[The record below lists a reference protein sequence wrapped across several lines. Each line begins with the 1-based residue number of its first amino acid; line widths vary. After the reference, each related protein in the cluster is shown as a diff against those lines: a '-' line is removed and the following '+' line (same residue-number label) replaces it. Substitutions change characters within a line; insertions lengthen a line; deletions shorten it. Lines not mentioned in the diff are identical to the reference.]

1 MGPELVVLVIA
12 VGYIIGSFPTAYLVA
27 RTKGIDI
34 FAVGSGNMGATNVIR
49 AMGLRYGALVW
60 AIDGTK
66 GVLAILL
73 ARLIVPDYQATASV
87 LAAVAAVA
95 GHNWSFLATLL
106 TGSIRGGKGAATAMG
121 TFLLLAPTLLVAL
134 VLALGMTIVLLTRY
148 VSLGV
153 LTAVAVAGVAFLVL
167 VIVGWME
174 PVYTLYLLAGWMVF
188 IRHRGNIVRLLA
200 GTERRLGER
209 A

>member
-1 MGPELVVLVIA
+1 MEPGLVVLVIA
-12 VGYIIGSFPTAYLVA
+12 IGYVIGSFPTAYLVA
-27 RTKGIDI
+27 RTKGVDI

-49 AMGLRYGALVW
+49 AVGARYGLLVW
-60 AIDGTK
+60 AIDGAK

-73 ARLIVPDYQATASV
+73 ARLIVPDYQATAGV

-95 GHNWSFLATLL
+95 GHNWSLLATLL

-121 TFLLLAPTLLVAL
+121 TFILLAPTLLVAL
-134 VLALGMTIVLLTRY
+134 VLAVAMTIVLLTRY

-153 LTAVAVAGVAFLVL
+153 LTAVAVAAVAFLAL
-167 VIVGWME
+167 VIAGWMD
-174 PVYTLYLLAGWMVF
+174 PVYTVYLLAGWMVF
-188 IRHRGNIVRLLA
+188 VRHRSNIVRLLA